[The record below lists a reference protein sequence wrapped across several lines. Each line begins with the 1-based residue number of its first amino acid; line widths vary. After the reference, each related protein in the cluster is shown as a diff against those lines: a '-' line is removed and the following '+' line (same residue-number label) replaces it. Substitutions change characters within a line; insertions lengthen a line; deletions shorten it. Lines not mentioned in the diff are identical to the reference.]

1 MPGTISQNSI
11 EQVRQANDIVDVI
24 GQYLRLK
31 KRGRNF
37 TALCPFHVE
46 KTPSFSVSQEK
57 QIFHCFGCGKGGNVF
72 TFLMEHEKLSF
83 LDAVRLLARRAGIRL
98 EEKRE
103 SGIAREEIEKLYYA
117 HQVAVDYYRGQLR
130 SSKYRDIIQDY
141 LKRKR
146 RLSDDS
152 IERFQLGI
160 AGEEWDGFLNY
171 AIRKDLFPT
180 DLEKAGLIQKTE
192 SGERYRDRFRYR
204 LMIPIFN
211 LSDKVIAF
219 GGRALKKGDSSKYI
233 NSPETPLY
241 SKSNVLYGLNF
252 SRQEIRERN
261 EVIVVEGY
269 FDFISLYQAGIKN
282 VVASSGTAFTSPQ
295 ARLLARFAD
304 TAYLF
309 FDSDSAGQ
317 AAALRSVDS
326 LYDAGMEV
334 MVMIPPP
341 GKDPDL
347 VAIDDGAAEIASL
360 RQAGMPYLDFRV
372 KDMPTGN
379 LGIIAKEKLIK
390 ELADLAGKIGDMTRR
405 SLFLEEASRKLGI
418 AVENFQRLLPREK
431 TEKTALL
438 IKPPRKILDIE
449 RELLALVISNP
460 EHIDVV
466 REKLIAEDFQGEA
479 LAKIFS
485 LIMTIYKIHGTISQS
500 ILIDMVEDKE
510 LAAEISSMVSLEIP
524 SGDIGT
530 LIRDYIK
537 KLLAF
542 KRERLIDRLKGEL
555 ALAEE
560 SGDNAT
566 AKSIMKEIAALIQR
580 RQD

>member
-24 GQYLRLK
+24 GQYIRLK

-98 EEKRE
+98 EERKE

-117 HQVAVDYYRGQLR
+117 HQVAVEYYRGQLR
-130 SSKYRDIIQDY
+130 STKYRDIIQDY
-141 LKRKR
+141 LKKKR
-146 RLSDDS
+146 RLTDDS
-152 IERFQLGI
+152 IEIFQLGI
-160 AGEEWDGFLNY
+160 AGEEWDGLLNY
-171 AIRKDLFPT
+171 ALRKDLFPT

-192 SGERYRDRFRYR
+192 SGDKYRDRFRYR

-219 GGRALKKGDSSKYI
+219 GGRALKKGDSAKYI

-252 SRQEIRERN
+252 SRQEIREKN
-261 EVIVVEGY
+261 EVIIVEGY
-269 FDFISLYQAGIKN
+269 FDFISLYRAGIKN

-347 VAIDDGAAEIASL
+347 VAIDDGAAGIESL

-372 KDMPTGN
+372 KDVPTDS

-390 ELADLAGKIGDMTRR
+390 ELAEVGGKIGDMTRR
-405 SLFLEEASRKLGI
+405 NLFFDEAARKLGI
-418 AVENFQRLLPREK
+418 AASGFQRLLPREK
-431 TEKTALL
+431 SEKTAEL
-438 IKPPRKILDIE
+438 IKPPKKILDIE
-449 RELLALVISNP
+449 RELLSLLIGFP
-460 EHIDVV
+460 DHI
-466 REKLIAEDFQGEA
+466 EKIQEKIVPEDFQGEA
-479 LAKIFS
+479 QGKIYS
-485 LIMTIYKIHGTISQS
+485 LVLTVFKIHGTVSSS
-500 ILIDMVEDKE
+500 ILIDMVEDKD
-510 LAAEISSMVSLEIP
+510 LATEISSAVSLEPPLGDISDWLRHCVDRFLSLKRGRLISRLKAEVRAAQD
-524 SGDIGT
+524 SGDIT
-530 LIRDYIK
+530 RAIQL
-537 KLLAF
+537 
-542 KRERLIDRLKGEL
+542 
-555 ALAEE
+555 
-560 SGDNAT
+560 T
-566 AKSIMKEIAALIQR
+566 KEIDALVLNWKK
-580 RQD
+580 